1 MKATSVRR
9 RTKQEIE
16 DQKAAA
22 LAKEEAIQDKLKT
35 IDRLHIELQKVSA
48 AQEANQKNE
57 EAIQSMLQAGFIAPD
72 GNGGYM
78 PGPNVGA
85 QGGE

>member
-35 IDRLHIELQKVSA
+35 IDRLHLELQKVQA
-48 AQEANQKNE
+48 A
-57 EAIQSMLQAGFIAPD
+57 
-72 GNGGYM
+72 
-78 PGPNVGA
+78 
-85 QGGE
+85 